1 MLGKKFGGALNSTIN
16 ARSFSMVVD
25 EPAAN
30 DSKQL
35 SELISTKFSSLE
47 SMIRDIATGLK
58 TLQTEV
64 SQIKM
69 DRN

>member
-25 EPAAN
+25 EPAAT

>member
-1 MLGKKFGGALNSTIN
+1 MSIL
-16 ARSFSMVVD
+16 D
-25 EPAAN
+25 EPAAT

>member
-1 MLGKKFGGALNSTIN
+1 MSILAE
-16 ARSFSMVVD
+16 
-25 EPAAN
+25 EPAAT

-35 SELISTKFSSLE
+35 SEMILTKFSSLE

-64 SQIKM
+64 SQIRM

>member
-1 MLGKKFGGALNSTIN
+1 MLGKKFGGALGSSIN
-16 ARSFSMVVD
+16 ARSMSILE
-25 EPAAN
+25 EPAAT

>member
-1 MLGKKFGGALNSTIN
+1 MLGKKFGGALGSSIN
-16 ARSFSMVVD
+16 ARSMSILAE
-25 EPAAN
+25 EPAAT

-35 SELISTKFSSLE
+35 SEMISNKFSSLE

-64 SQIKM
+64 SQIRM